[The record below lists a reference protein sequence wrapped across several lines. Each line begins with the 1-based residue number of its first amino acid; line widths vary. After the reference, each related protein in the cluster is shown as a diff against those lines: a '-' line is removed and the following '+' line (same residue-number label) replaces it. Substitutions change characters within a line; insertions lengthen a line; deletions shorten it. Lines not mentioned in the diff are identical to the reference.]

1 MRRAAI
7 IAVVLAV
14 VIGGALVTY
23 RITAQAKEP
32 PAPDYETVSVAR
44 GDLISTVSATGTIE
58 PEAEV
63 ALLFRTPGRV
73 EEVAVA
79 KGQEVEAG
87 DLVAR
92 LDTDDLTLS
101 LAQAQ
106 NGLAIAQ
113 AQLAKLVAGATQT
126 ELDAA
131 EASVQSAA
139 AGVDSAQAA
148 LASARSAYND
158 LQAGPSADEL
168 QAAKANL
175 ERARIVLE
183 QAQAAYDRV
192 AGDPNIGMLPQS
204 MQLQQA
210 TVDYEAAAANYRVAT
225 AAAKDSQLA
234 AAAAQIAQAEA
245 AVAQAQAGLAS
256 AQSNLERLQ
265 EGAKPEDLAVA
276 EAQVTQAQ
284 LGVQQAQLALENV
297 ELRAPIAGVVSQLNI
312 KPGEIA
318 TQAAPAAVITDLSRF
333 HINVDVDEIDIGKLT
348 EGQQV
353 DIILDSAPE
362 SLIKGHVDF
371 IAPTPASLGSVVSYE
386 VIIVIDESDR
396 PLRSGLSATASIIT
410 EELNDVV
417 IIPNRAIQ
425 IDRTSG
431 RAYVEKVVNGVPART
446 EIQMGSRNEQQSQV
460 LSGVGAGD
468 VLAIRS
474 AGALDR
480 FSGGFFGQ

>member
-7 IAVVLAV
+7 IAVILAV
-14 VIGGALVTY
+14 VVGGAFLTY
-23 RITAQAKEP
+23 RFTAQAKEP
-32 PAPDYETVSVAR
+32 PPPDYETVTVAR
-44 GDLISTVSATGTIE
+44 GDLISTVSATGTTE

-73 EEVAVA
+73 DEVAVA
-79 KGQEVEAG
+79 KGQEVQAG

-92 LDTDDLTLS
+92 LDTEDLTLS

-204 MQLQQA
+204 LQLQQA

-234 AAAAQIAQAEA
+234 AARAQIAQSET
-245 AVAQAQAGLAS
+245 AVAQARAALVS
-256 AQSNLERLQ
+256 AQSNLESLQ

-318 TQAAPAAVITDLSRF
+318 TQAAPAAVITDISRF
-333 HINVDVDEIDIGKLT
+333 HINVDVDEIDIGKLA

-362 SLIKGHVDF
+362 ALIKGHVDF
-371 IAPTPASLGSVVSYE
+371 IAPTPTSLGNVVSYE
-386 VIIVIDESDR
+386 VIILIDESDR

-417 IIPNRAIQ
+417 LIPNRAIQ

-431 RAYVEKVVNGVPART
+431 RAYVEKVVSGVPAQT

-460 LSGVGAGD
+460 LSGVEAGD

-474 AGALDR
+474 TGALDR
-480 FSGGFFGQ
+480 FGGGFFGQ

>member
-1 MRRAAI
+1 MKRIAI

-14 VIGGALVTY
+14 VIGGALLTY
-23 RITAQAKEP
+23 RFTAEAKEP
-32 PAPDYETVSVAR
+32 PPPDYETVAVDK
-44 GDLISTVSATGTIE
+44 GNLVSTVSATGTTE

-73 EEVAVA
+73 EEVTVT
-79 KGQEVEAG
+79 KGQEIKAG

-92 LDTDDLTLS
+92 LDTDDLKLS

-113 AQLAKLVAGATQT
+113 AQLAKLVAGAAQS
-126 ELDAA
+126 ELAAA
-131 EASVQSAA
+131 EAGVQSSTAA
-139 AGVDSAQAA
+139 VDSAQAA
-148 LASARSAYND
+148 LASARAAYDD

-168 QAAKANL
+168 QAAKATL
-175 ERARIVLE
+175 ERARIVRD

-204 MQLQQA
+204 LQLQQA
-210 TVDYEAAAANYRVAT
+210 TVDYETAAANYRVAT

-234 AAAAQIAQAEA
+234 AARAQIAQAEA
-245 AVAQAQAGLAS
+245 AVAQGEASLAS
-256 AQSNLERLQ
+256 AQSNLQRLQ

-297 ELRAPIAGVVSQLNI
+297 ELRAPIDGVVSQLNV

-318 TQAAPAAVITDLSRF
+318 TQAAPAAVVTDISRF
-333 HINVDVDEIDIGKLT
+333 HINAEVDEIDIAKLV
-348 EGQQV
+348 EGQPV

-362 SLIKGHVDF
+362 ALIKGHVDY
-371 IAPTPASLGSVVSYE
+371 IAPTPTSLGNVVSYE
-386 VIIVIDESDR
+386 VMIVIDDSDR
-396 PLRSGLSATASIIT
+396 PLRSGLSATANIIT
-410 EELNDVV
+410 EELNDIVV
-417 IIPNRAIQ
+417 IPNRAIQ

-431 RAYVEKVVNGVPART
+431 RAYVEKLVGGVPTRT
-446 EIQMGSRNEQQSQV
+446 EIQMGARNEQQSQV
-460 LSGVGAGD
+460 LSGVEASD

-474 AGALDR
+474 TGALDR
-480 FSGGFFGQ
+480 FGGGFFGQ